1 MASWIETVSYT
12 HLDVYK
18 RQVGD
23 SLIRMQDLG
32 NEAVRDYLQRKS
44 AILDLDFM
52 AVIGMDGTAVSTSE
66 AVENLRELPGIRD
79 SLAGRR
85 GVSFLD
91 LSLIHIYKKPST

>member
-1 MASWIETVSYT
+1 
-12 HLDVYK
+12 
-18 RQVGD
+18 
-23 SLIRMQDLG
+23 MQDRG

-66 AVENLRELPGIRD
+66 AVENLRELPESGIPF
-79 SLAGRR
+79 AGRR

-91 LSLIHIYKKPST
+91 GQTIVYSVPL